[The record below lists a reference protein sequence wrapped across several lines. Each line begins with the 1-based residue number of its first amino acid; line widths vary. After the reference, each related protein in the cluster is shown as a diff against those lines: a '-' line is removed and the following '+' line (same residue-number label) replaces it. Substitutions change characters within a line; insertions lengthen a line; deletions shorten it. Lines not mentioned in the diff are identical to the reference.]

1 MANGLLSLGFGIA
14 DRIDKKEQQEK
25 DNAYRDKVFEY
36 QKDIQQQIF
45 DREDN
50 AVQRRVAD
58 LEAAG
63 MNKLLAGGEGAQAS
77 GLGMSTT
84 AGGEAPTTNLG
95 DMSITGQ
102 VLSAI
107 NTKNQLKNSEVD
119 RELTQAKA
127 LEALS
132 NVGRNDQ
139 WTEESKSNVKKNNQW
154 IEESKSN
161 QKYNNARAESEE
173 WNKDVYSSYGLPTN
187 FQVNSKFAAGQ
198 AAIFMAGNIAN
209 QAKKALKDRAKE
221 DKAIDI
227 IYGNESDKEKESKLK
242 GIHEKYKGVVR

>member
-14 DRIDKKEQQEK
+14 DRIEGKKQQEK

-36 QKDIQQQIF
+36 QKDIQQKIF

-77 GLGMSTT
+77 GLGMSTA

-107 NTKNQLKNSEVD
+107 NTKNQLHNSEVE
-119 RELTQAKA
+119 RELNQARA

-139 WTEESKSNVKKNNQW
+139 WTEESKSNVNKNNQW

-161 QKYNNARAESEE
+161 QRYNNARAESEE
-173 WNKDVYSSYGLPTN
+173 WNKKVYSSYGLPTN
-187 FQVNSKFAAGQ
+187 FQINSKYAAGQ
-198 AAIFMAGNIAN
+198 AAVFMAGNIAN
-209 QAKKALKDRAKE
+209 AAKRALKDRAKE

-227 IYGNESDKEKESKLK
+227 IYGDQSEKEKKDMLEYYTSE
-242 GIHEKYKGVVR
+242 GWNR

>member
-1 MANGLLSLGFGIA
+1 MLNGLLNLGFGIA
-14 DRIDKKEQQEK
+14 DRKAKKEQQK
-25 DNAYRDKVFEY
+25 LDNQYRNEVFQY

-45 DREDN
+45 EREDN
-50 AVQRRVAD
+50 AVQRRVKD
-58 LEAAG
+58 LESAG

-107 NTKNQLKNSEVD
+107 DTKNRLQNSEVE
-119 RELTQAKA
+119 RQLTQAKT

-132 NVGRNDQ
+132 NVGRNNQ
-139 WTEESKSNVKKNNQW
+139 WGEESKSNVKKNDQW

-161 QKYNNARAESEE
+161 QRYNNARADSEE
-173 WNKDVYSSYGLPTN
+173 WNKEVYSAYGLPTN
-187 FQVNSKFAAGQ
+187 FQVNSKYSAGQ

-209 QAKKALKDRAKE
+209 SAIKAQNERAKQ
-221 DKAIDI
+221 DKAVDI
-227 IYGNESDKEKESKLK
+227 IYGNEKEKEKENRLK
-242 GIHEKYKGVVR
+242 GFFGEQNGAVW